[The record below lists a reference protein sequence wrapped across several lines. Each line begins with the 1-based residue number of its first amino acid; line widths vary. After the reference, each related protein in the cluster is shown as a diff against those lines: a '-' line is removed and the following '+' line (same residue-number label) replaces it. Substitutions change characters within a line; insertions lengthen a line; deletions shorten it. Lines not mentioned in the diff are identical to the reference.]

1 MPQVS
6 KSPIPKKT
14 EQKIRK
20 AFTKALV
27 DIKSEKEMERYIF
40 DLLTPT
46 ERIMLAKRLAIAA
59 LLIEG
64 LPYQKISEKLKVSTA
79 TIGRVNLWLSM
90 AGDGYRLVVEK
101 VGGLKD

>member
-14 EQKIRK
+14 DRKIRK
-20 AFTKALV
+20 AFTRALV
-27 DIKSEKEMERYIF
+27 DIKSEREMERYIF

-46 ERIMLAKRLAIAA
+46 ERVMLAKRLAIAA

-64 LPYQKISEKLKVSTA
+64 LPYHEISERLKVSTA
-79 TIGRVNLWLSM
+79 TIGRVNLWLGM

-101 VGGLKD
+101 IGGLKG

>member
-6 KSPIPKKT
+6 KNPVRKDT
-14 EQKIRK
+14 EKKIRK
-20 AFTKALV
+20 AFIKALV
-27 DIKSEKEMERYIF
+27 DIRSEREMERYIF

-64 LPYQKISEKLKVSTA
+64 LPYREIAERLKVSTA
-79 TIGRVNLWLSM
+79 TIGRVNLWLGT
-90 AGDGYRLVVEK
+90 AGDGYRLAIK
-101 VGGLKD
+101 KIK